1 MDSNVSKNTNS
12 HKFFKL
18 LLDPD
23 KVTFSVGNLLTQL
36 LLSILDLYEQ
46 KFVTTLVKS
55 KVVDR
60 LNNRSLSFPDDARGI
75 LSDTQLVPIKYAC
88 PIALLLAS
96 LEQTSSQ
103 VISDR
108 LRQLLIEGQDKLR
121 DKTKLRVYIEVVSSG
136 WLNFYL
142 DSEFIAY
149 WLERSRLG
157 IDRNVRESNKSIYN
171 ELKPLN
177 QTPVNLFQVQYI
189 HARCCSLLRLG
200 AREKLIT
207 LSNNQQDLGW
217 QIEQPRSIPWLD
229 RDNRLWLQGFAEH
242 NLLHQLLTVTDCWDN
257 REDTNWTKI
266 ALSLS
271 QATAIFQAECRFLGE
286 IKVETPQLA
295 IARLGLIALARYW
308 LHQILREKLQ
318 VAAPTTL

>member
-18 LLDPD
+18 PLDRD
-23 KVTFSVGNLLTQL
+23 KITFSVGNLLTQL

-46 KFVTTLVKS
+46 KFATTVLKN
-55 KVVDR
+55 KVVAR
-60 LNNRSLSFPDDARGI
+60 LNNRPLSLEGDAGAI
-75 LSDTQLVPIKYAC
+75 LSDTQSVPIKYGC

-96 LEQTSSQ
+96 QEQTSPQ

-108 LRQLLIEGQDKLR
+108 LRQLLIERQKLT
-121 DKTKLRVYIEVVSSG
+121 DKTKLPVYLEILPSG

-142 DSEFIAY
+142 DSQFIAY
-149 WLERSRLG
+149 WLERSQLD
-157 IDRNVRESNKSIYN
+157 IDLNVRESNKSIYQK
-171 ELKPLN
+171 LKPLS
-177 QTPVNLFQVQYI
+177 QTPVNLFQVQYV

-200 AREKLIT
+200 ARENLIT

-217 QIEQPRSIPWLD
+217 QIERPRSIAWLD
-229 RDNRLWLQGFAEH
+229 RDNRLWLKEFAEH
-242 NLLHQLLTVTDCWDN
+242 NLLHQLVTITDCWD
-257 REDTNWTKI
+257 RRDGSNWTKI
-266 ALSLS
+266 VLSLS

-286 IKVETPQLA
+286 IKVHTPQKA

-308 LHQILREKLQ
+308 LHQILCEKLQ